1 MQVLRLQWTDHDGR
15 VYTGEKDRMME
26 LALKAKRN
34 HTLKPCGMF
43 IPKDHLINQES
54 TVTPS
59 TPTATMSCVAGCD
72 TTHFGYDG
80 VVGFDYCRECG
91 SIAGYQFGT
100 APQSAAQPRRDESLA
115 HLAEKSDRQVQRG
128 DFVRVVRAG
137 PKSQDNINKCGHVFW
152 TGQDRYKPGQRLG
165 VKVGDEQGET
175 IWANSNDVIVIKE
188 D

>member
-1 MQVLRLQWTDHDGR
+1 MTRLQWTDHDGR

-34 HTLKPCGMF
+34 HTLRPCGMF
-43 IPKDHLINQES
+43 IPKDHLTNQES

-72 TTHFGYDG
+72 TTHFGFDG

-91 SIAGYQFGT
+91 SIAGYPFGT
-100 APQSAAQPRRDESLA
+100 APQTTTQPRRDESLA
-115 HLAEKSDRQVQRG
+115 HLAEENDRQVRRG
-128 DFVRVVRAG
+128 DFVEVVHAG
-137 PKSQDNINKCGHVFW
+137 PKSRHNIGKRGRVFW
-152 TGQDRYKPGQRLG
+152 TGDDRYRPGLRLG
-165 VKVGDEQGET
+165 INVESEQEET
-175 IWANSNDVIVIKE
+175 IWVNSNDIIIKE